1 MCCQKAM
8 QKPKIK
14 IIILKLFFGIFLSR
28 PQVIGWVANI
38 NIGGS
43 SMGHLGQM
51 PPPPS
56 SLPNHVYFILY
67 WSKLASKLVN
77 ILRFTSD

>member
-51 PPPPS
+51 PPPPLPPYPIMYIS
-56 SLPNHVYFILY
+56 SYIG
-67 WSKLASKLVN
+67 AS
-77 ILRFTSD
+77 